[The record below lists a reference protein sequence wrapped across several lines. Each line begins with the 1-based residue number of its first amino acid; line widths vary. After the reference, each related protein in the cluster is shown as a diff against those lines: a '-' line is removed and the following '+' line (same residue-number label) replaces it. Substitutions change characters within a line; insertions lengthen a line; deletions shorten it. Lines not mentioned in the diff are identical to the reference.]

1 MLRGH
6 ESNQDPHKGA
16 HSNANLPL
24 PPSPL
29 RCNLGVYPLARCTRT
44 QARKLHL
51 NLVAELPGIP
61 GVLHSSEGDRGSSP
75 VYFAL
80 VKRTG
85 RRGGGGGGKWPTGVT
100 AADNPLPPKHL
111 RAAPMPSSPLSA
123 RGSRGRVTNQAKLH
137 ITEMRLERHERSKR
151 GE

>member
-1 MLRGH
+1 MSLGLRVQG
-6 ESNQDPHKGA
+6 
-16 HSNANLPL
+16 
-24 PPSPL
+24 
-29 RCNLGVYPLARCTRT
+29 
-44 QARKLHL
+44 
-51 NLVAELPGIP
+51 
-61 GVLHSSEGDRGSSP
+61 
-75 VYFAL
+75 
-80 VKRTG
+80 
-85 RRGGGGGGKWPTGVT
+85 GGGGGGKWPTGVT